1 MQRAQQATADS
12 SGGRM
17 QGRYLVVLLFV
28 LFAATAV
35 ALTWNSLSYPWF
47 WDDFHL
53 IRPFSL
59 AELAQGLHGNWDP
72 DFQETPGYRP
82 LTLLF
87 DAARATVF
95 GEAVA
100 AQRIFDIALFAAYL
114 SLLGL
119 AAHRLGA
126 TSRQV
131 TLAGLIALVTAHS
144 WTDLLWI
151 SDGNHALG
159 GLLFIL
165 SVLLLLGALEDG
177 QRWKLVG
184 SLVLAG
190 MAPLV
195 KEDSL
200 AIYPLIPALGLAW
213 AVRQYW
219 LATAT
224 REATMARVRLIA
236 LNGVVLVIMAVGLF
250 VLRKMLVPDAIL
262 DANVLR
268 WFRQVYYLFVPM
280 DHALDPVFPLLG
292 LALTLTALALST
304 RLPTWEA
311 RIRAWF
317 WLGCACVSASSGLVV
332 GRTNTLF
339 FPTGF
344 FALFLATVFDEWG
357 MASRS
362 ARFVSWAL
370 LVVVMGGAAGVNVV
384 AQEAMHPRSTDAL
397 QTMGAYV
404 WGPLRSAAVPAARK
418 AFIQSQ
424 LRDAEI
430 SSHSDMLRVIANAQ
444 QHGRDRPNADNA
456 PFVPRIRVLNP
467 FRAFEPCDPSG
478 PVGQLVL
485 ARQPCPGDPNL
496 VGDVVGPSEVV
507 PVKPLKCPGQIAR
520 RLGRLDG
527 CAVPGIAA

>member
-1 MQRAQQATADS
+1 MIRAAAFQQLMRRAQQATAANS
-12 SGGRM
+12 SPERI
-17 QGRYLVVLLFV
+17 QGRYWAVLLFV
-28 LFAATAV
+28 LFAATGV

-53 IRPFSL
+53 VRPFSP
-59 AELAQGLHGNWDP
+59 AELAQGLRGNWDP
-72 DFQETPGYRP
+72 DFQETSGYRP

-100 AQRIFDIALFAAYL
+100 VQRIFDIVLYAAYL
-114 SLLGL
+114 SLLGV

-131 TLAGLIALVTAHS
+131 TLAGVITLVTAHS

-151 SDGNHALG
+151 SDANHALG

-165 SVLLLLGALEDG
+165 SVLLLLGALESR
-177 QRWKLVG
+177 QRRKLGG

-213 AVRQYW
+213 AARQYW
-219 LATAT
+219 LAKAT
-224 REATMARVRLIA
+224 WGATMARVRLIA
-236 LNGVVLVIMAVGLF
+236 LDGVVLVIMAVGLF
-250 VLRKMLVPDAIL
+250 VLRKMLVPDAIV

-292 LALTLTALALST
+292 LALTLIAVALST

-317 WLGCACVSASSGLVV
+317 WLGCACVAASSGLVV

-344 FALFLATVFDEWG
+344 FALFLATVFEEWG
-357 MASRS
+357 TTSRP
-362 ARFVSWAL
+362 ALFVSRAL
-370 LVVVMGGAAGVNVV
+370 LVVMMGGAAGVNVV

-404 WGPLRSAAVPAARK
+404 WGPLRIAAVPAERK
-418 AFIQSQ
+418 AFIEGQ
-424 LRDAEI
+424 LRDAGI
-430 SSHSDMLRVIANAQ
+430 SSHSDMLRVIADAQ

-467 FRAFEPCDPSG
+467 FRACRATRPDPSAG
-478 PVGQLVL
+478 SSW
-485 ARQPCPGDPNL
+485 PGSHDL
-496 VGDVVGPSEVV
+496 RDQAGS
-507 PVKPLKCPGQIAR
+507 
-520 RLGRLDG
+520 RLR
-527 CAVPGIAA
+527 